1 MIKKQRTETSHL
13 LLTELQIEG
22 RRCSVMDSS
31 NVLNSVIAA
40 AYVQAA
46 ETEITARQIEARIIA
61 TGGRPLLRQY
71 GKPIDAEAIRQNLT
85 LVSQL
90 NRRDPKLA
98 TYLGVQASYQQQLEL
113 EQAQSKLLEQALS
126 TATAELKERN
136 NAATSNRYQYQL
148 TSINPITA
156 MYYI

>member
-1 MIKKQRTETSHL
+1 
-13 LLTELQIEG
+13 
-22 RRCSVMDSS
+22 MDS
-31 NVLNSVIAA
+31 NNILNSVIAA

-46 ETEITARQIEARIIA
+46 ETEMIARQIEARIIA

-90 NRRDPKLA
+90 NRHDPKLA
-98 TYLGVQASYQQQLEL
+98 KCLGVQASYQQQLEL
-113 EQAQSKLLEQALS
+113 EQAESKLLEQALS
-126 TATAELKERN
+126 VATAALRERN
-136 NAATSNRYQYQL
+136 NAEASNRYQHQL
-148 TSINPITA
+148 TGINPITS